1 MVDLVG
7 IEPTTSSMPWRPQL
21 YIQQLTSGSGNCQ
34 FLVSTC
40 RNAVPKRIL
49 GWTLGSPAPLSRCLW
64 QESASQSRTVPHSYK
79 SVELG
84 WCREPGL
91 FPTPHV
97 FSSTYKLERLDLIK
111 ELNLMLALSQGRW
124 ARLLLIILNFRFG
137 SGTFRLT
144 STH

>member
-84 WCREPGL
+84 WCREPGRSQR
-91 FPTPHV
+91 PTCFLQVTDPRPWPGADHL
-97 FSSTYKLERLDLIK
+97 SSHGK
-111 ELNLMLALSQGRW
+111 ELAAQPG
-124 ARLLLIILNFRFG
+124 IEP
-137 SGTFRLT
+137 
-144 STH
+144 